1 MRILKNN
8 ELQTFEHLARLTQP
22 SLRKHLNM
30 FLRQKYDK
38 VVTTE
43 DYIYAEGT
51 IPIALIAHMDTVF
64 PIPPE
69 EILYDTNHNIMISP
83 QGLGADDRA
92 GIYMITKL
100 IRDGFKPHVIFTT
113 DEERGCLGAAQLA
126 KLPCPFKD
134 LRFMIQLDRR
144 GANDC
149 VFYECDNPSFT
160 EYIESFG
167 FVEAFGSFT
176 DITELGP
183 AWNVGAVNLSVGYRD
198 EHTRSEVLF
207 VGQMLETL
215 EKVRTILRQKIELI
229 PEFKFIPRVWTSD
242 PWLSKYH
249 TDHVCKCCGK
259 YIPNHNGI
267 TVYSDYDFDYVTY
280 CNDCKDIAL
289 KKCSICGSYY
299 EPYARDEFNACLD
312 CTDDL
317 LDRKFGRD

>member
-1 MRILKNN
+1 M
-8 ELQTFEHLARLTQP
+8 
-22 SLRKHLNM
+22 
-30 FLRQKYDK
+30 
-38 VVTTE
+38 
-43 DYIYAEGT
+43 
-51 IPIALIAHMDTVF
+51 
-64 PIPPE
+64 
-69 EILYDTNHNIMISP
+69 
-83 QGLGADDRA
+83 
-92 GIYMITKL
+92 
-100 IRDGFKPHVIFTT
+100 
-113 DEERGCLGAAQLA
+113 
-126 KLPCPFKD
+126 
-134 LRFMIQLDRR
+134 
-144 GANDC
+144 
-149 VFYECDNPSFT
+149 
-160 EYIESFG
+160 ESVG
-167 FVEAFGSFT
+167 FVEALGSVT
-176 DITELGP
+176 DIAELGP

-229 PEFKFIPRVWTSD
+229 PEFKFIPRMWNSG

-249 TDHVCKCCGK
+249 TDNVCKCCGK